1 MNTYFIP
8 TDPEFVEYVAKAIA
22 RGRVHQDAAAAIQ
35 DIVGNEI
42 KLEGKSFEK
51 TLDSIF
57 EKLWTGSSPM
67 DKQQREN
74 YTKDAM
80 AAISAINLKLITST

>member
-8 TDPEFVEYVAKAIA
+8 TDPEFVEYVARAIA
-22 RGRVHQDAAAAIQ
+22 RGRVQQDAAAAIQ
-35 DIVGNEI
+35 DIVGQEI

-51 TLDSIF
+51 SMDAIF
-57 EKLWTGSSPM
+57 EKLWKGDSAM

-74 YTKDAM
+74 YTNDAL
-80 AAISAINLKLITST
+80 AAIGAINLKLITST